1 MKVTLLGTGTSQ
13 GIPVI
18 GCPCATCHS
27 TNPKDKRLRVS
38 AYLEI
43 PGYGING
50 SDTLKLLIDTSS
62 DFRQQMLTNNFDD
75 VDVVLFTHHHID
87 HIGGM
92 DDLRQI
98 NQQKKKKIDI
108 YGNKLTLDE
117 IKTTFRYVLD
127 ERLQKHNSVPL
138 LNFNY
143 IDLNPF
149 KINGLEIIPIE
160 FYHGNLPIY
169 GYRIGNFAYITDA
182 SMIPE
187 SEFAK
192 LQNLD
197 VLVLN
202 ALRHRPHPTHFNL
215 EQAVEVAKRL
225 KPKQTYFTHITH
237 DMAHEET
244 NKTLPPEIQLGYD
257 GLSFE
262 IK

>member
-38 AYLEI
+38 AYIEI

-62 DFRQQMLTNNFDD
+62 DFRQQMLSNSFDD

-143 IDLNPF
+143 VDLNPF

-225 KPKQTYFTHITH
+225 NPKQTYFTHITH

-262 IK
+262 L

>member
-18 GCPCATCHS
+18 GCKCETCTS

-50 SDTLKLLIDTSS
+50 SDTLKILIDTSS
-62 DFRQQMLTNNFDD
+62 DFRQQMLANKFDD
-75 VDVVLFTHHHID
+75 IDCVLFTHHHID

-117 IKTTFRYVLD
+117 IKVTFRYVLD
-127 ERLQKHNSVPL
+127 ERLQQHNAVPL
-138 LNFNY
+138 INFNY
-143 IDLNPF
+143 ITLEPF
-149 KINGLEIIPIE
+149 QINGLEIIPIE
-160 FYHGNLPIY
+160 IYHGYLPIY
-169 GYRIGNFAYITDA
+169 GYRIQNFAYITDA
-182 SMIPE
+182 SLIPE
-187 SEFAK
+187 PEFEK
-192 LQNLD
+192 LKNLD

-202 ALRHRPHPTHFNL
+202 ALRRKPHPTHFSL
-215 EQAVEVAKRL
+215 EQAVEAGKRINA
-225 KPKQTYFTHITH
+225 KQTYFTHITH
-237 DMAHEET
+237 DMKHEDV
-244 NKTLPPEIQLGYD
+244 NKTLPENIQLGYD

-262 IK
+262 I

>member
-18 GCPCATCHS
+18 GCKCETCTS

-50 SDTLKLLIDTSS
+50 SDTLKILIDTSS
-62 DFRQQMLTNNFDD
+62 DFRQQMLANKFDD
-75 VDVVLFTHHHID
+75 IDCVLFTHHHID
-87 HIGGM
+87 HISGM

-117 IKTTFRYVLD
+117 IKVTFRYVLD
-127 ERLQKHNSVPL
+127 ERLQQHNAVPL
-138 LNFNY
+138 INFNY
-143 IDLNPF
+143 ITLEPF

-160 FYHGNLPIY
+160 IYHGYLPIF
-169 GYRIGNFAYITDA
+169 GYRIQNFAYITDA
-182 SMIPE
+182 SLIPE
-187 SEFAK
+187 SEFEK
-192 LQNLD
+192 LKNLD

-202 ALRHRPHPTHFNL
+202 ALRRKPHPTHFSL
-215 EQAVEVAKRL
+215 EQAVETAKRINA
-225 KPKQTYFTHITH
+225 KQTYFTHITH
-237 DMAHEET
+237 DMKHEDI
-244 NKTLPPEIQLGYD
+244 NKTLPENIQLGYD
-257 GLSFE
+257 ELFFK
-262 IK
+262 I

>member
-43 PGYGING
+43 PGYGINN
-50 SDTLKLLIDTSS
+50 DVLKLLIDTSS

-75 VDVVLFTHHHID
+75 VDVVLFTHAHID

-98 NQQKKKKIDI
+98 NQQKKKRIDI
-108 YGNKLTLDE
+108 YGNQLTLDE
-117 IKTTFRYVLD
+117 IKITFRYVLNKK
-127 ERLQKHNSVPL
+127 LQEHNAVPL

-143 IDLNPF
+143 IDLKPF
-149 KINGLEIIPIE
+149 KINELEIIPIE
-160 FYHGNLPIY
+160 IYHGNLPIL
-169 GYRIGNFAYITDA
+169 GFRIQNFAYLTDA

-187 SEFAK
+187 TEFSK

-197 VLVLN
+197 VLVLD
-202 ALRHRPHPTHFNL
+202 ALRIRPHPTHFNL
-215 EQAVEVAKRL
+215 EQAVEAAKRINA
-225 KPKQTYFTHITH
+225 KQTYFTHITH
-237 DMAHEET
+237 DIMNDDI
-244 NKTLPPEIQLGYD
+244 NKTLPPNIQLGYD

-262 IK
+262 I